1 MIVRAQT
8 TIAAMGVVPSLIR
21 CLRYSTRALSH
32 DTNNPQYELAHP
44 AHLTPSLVSMLSNH
58 VPALKRQATIALGNL
73 SVNDSNEVLIVQHN
87 ALPVPPPSDSAF
99 RARHLFANTC
109 NP

>member
-21 CLRYSTRALSH
+21 CVRYSTRALSH